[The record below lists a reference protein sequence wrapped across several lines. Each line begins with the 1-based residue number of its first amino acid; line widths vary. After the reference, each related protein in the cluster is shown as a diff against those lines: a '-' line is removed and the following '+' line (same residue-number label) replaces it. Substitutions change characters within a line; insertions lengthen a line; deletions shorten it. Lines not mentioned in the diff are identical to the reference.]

1 MRSTIAGIL
10 VLGILATSCAAD
22 PSDAAGDLTDS
33 ASPASTSPATTS
45 PTTTSPVTASPVEGA
60 STEEVPLGPSTDPT
74 VAGSDQ
80 GDVTEPA
87 NEEPIVTNIPTEDS
101 PEGATPITPA
111 EPVPTGPA
119 AAAVADLA
127 ARLGIDPSGVEV
139 VSVESVI
146 WPDGSLGCPQPGMA
160 YTQVQVDG
168 ALITLNAGGRT
179 YEYHVGGS
187 RDPFLC
193 EKRITVDSG
202 GSVGGAGSDGT

>member
-1 MRSTIAGIL
+1 MRSTIAS
-10 VLGILATSCAAD
+10 ILAIGLIAAACAAER
-22 PSDAAGDLTDS
+22 SGTVGVELA
-33 ASPASTSPATTS
+33 PASTVSTSPVTTSPATTS
-45 PTTTSPVTASPVEGA
+45 PVEGVSAEEIPVE
-60 STEEVPLGPSTDPT
+60 PSTDPT

-80 GDVTEPA
+80 GDATEPA
-87 NEEPIVTNIPTEDS
+87 DEEPIVTTVPTEDS
-101 PEGATPITPA
+101 PEGATPITPG
-111 EPVPTGPA
+111 EPVLTGPA

-127 ARLGIDPSGVEV
+127 ARLGVDPSGVEV

-168 ALITLNAGGRT
+168 ALITLDAGGRM
-179 YEYHVGGS
+179 YAYHVGGS

-202 GSVGGAGSDGT
+202 GSIGGDDSEDT